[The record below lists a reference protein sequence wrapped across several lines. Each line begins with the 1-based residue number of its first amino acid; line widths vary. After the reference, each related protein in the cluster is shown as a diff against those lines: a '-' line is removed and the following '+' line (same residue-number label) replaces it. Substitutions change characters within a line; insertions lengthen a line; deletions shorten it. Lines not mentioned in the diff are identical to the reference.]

1 MEKLQASIQ
10 QAYEEIEEE
19 KQKNI
24 ELLNLIFPSDIAEK
38 LWNGKD
44 SRIYILNQIKTKHSI
59 IGGPYKLFH

>member
-44 SRIYILNQIKTKHSI
+44 SRIYFRTKLKQKI
-59 IGGPYKLFH
+59 Q

>member
-1 MEKLQASIQ
+1 MKTRMEKLQASIQ

-44 SRIYILNQIKTKHSI
+44 SRI
-59 IGGPYKLFH
+59 F

>member
-24 ELLNLIFPSDIAEK
+24 ELLNLIFPSDIAEQ

-44 SRIYILNQIKTKHSI
+44 SRIFFRIKLKQKI
-59 IGGPYKLFH
+59 Q